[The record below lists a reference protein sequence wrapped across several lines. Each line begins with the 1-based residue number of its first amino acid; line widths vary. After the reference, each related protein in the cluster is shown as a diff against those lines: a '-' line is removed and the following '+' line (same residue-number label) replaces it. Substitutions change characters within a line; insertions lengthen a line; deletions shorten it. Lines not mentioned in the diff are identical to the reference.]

1 MSLFRIIL
9 IILLLSINSL
19 FSQEKQG
26 FELKSFYS
34 DSYYY
39 NGIILNDE
47 VYVGTSEGVFKKIG
61 EELILEDQNLKGPI
75 VVSNNKIVSGRAIID
90 NSFNDLL
97 PYPYN
102 KLYSSYL
109 ITKEGLLVFNKG
121 NVFEFQIQNIPFEFT
136 PSVRSISDNYLGT
149 YEGIFNLNSGEKLD
163 FPSYTSSFI
172 KEYNDYLFINWDGLL
187 IKKDTIVYNF
197 YDPEGF
203 GLKIKDSV
211 LGYSIDVIESS
222 NPEYLLSTSKG
233 IYNLNIRSEEF
244 KKLIEVTNGEYNL
257 ISQEYNINSLDRI
270 YIHDKNTIYSYTIS
284 SGLFKELI
292 KYNQEI
298 VDVYSESGSQ
308 YYVLFKNALIFVDLQ
323 SPKNNYTITED
334 LIFTNNVLK
343 FNNILIIT
351 SDIGLDLFDI
361 SSKTYLQNA
370 ITDEFNQNAYWKS
383 QNELKLGSV
392 NGYYTISYTNL
403 VGFFSQKMTNKS
415 KKSEI
420 ENKDLVYLLLLILF
434 SIVIILLFVKMNKNE
449 KRIEKISLT
458 DQSNF
463 QEKVRL
469 HIKEN
474 INDIT
479 VSELCK
485 TFEVSTNSL
494 YSLMGNKKPGDIIRS
509 EKLKIVRKMRRENA
523 SEEEIAKA
531 TGFSISYL
539 KKI

>member
-1 MSLFRIIL
+1 MSLLRIIL

-90 NSFNDLL
+90 NSFNYLL

-102 KLYSSYL
+102 KLFSSYL

-244 KKLIEVTNGEYNL
+244 KKLIEVTNGEYNF
-257 ISQEYNINSLDRI
+257 ISQELSKNSLDRM
-270 YIHDKNTIYSYTIS
+270 YIHDKNAIYSYTIS
-284 SGLFKELI
+284 TGLFKELV
-292 KYNQEI
+292 KFNQEI

-334 LIFTNNVLK
+334 LIFTNNVIK

-361 SSKTYLQNA
+361 SSKIYLQNV

-392 NGYYTISYTNL
+392 NGYYTIPYTNL

>member
-1 MSLFRIIL
+1 MSLLRIIL

-19 FSQEKQG
+19 FSQENQG

-90 NSFNDLL
+90 NSFNYLL

-102 KLYSSYL
+102 KLFSSYL

-172 KEYNDYLFINWDGLL
+172 KEYNDFLFINWDGLL
-187 IKKDTIVYNF
+187 IKKDTIAYNF

-203 GLKIKDSV
+203 GVKIKDSV
-211 LGYSIDVIESS
+211 LGNSIDVIENS

-233 IYNLNIRSEEF
+233 IYNLNLRSQEF
-244 KKLIEVTNGEYNL
+244 KQLIGVTNGEYNF
-257 ISQEYNINSLDRI
+257 ISQELSKNSLDRM
-270 YIHDKNTIYSYTIS
+270 YIHDKNAIYSYTIS
-284 SGLFKELI
+284 TGLFKELV
-292 KYNQEI
+292 KFNQEI

-334 LIFTNNVLK
+334 LIFTNNVIK

-361 SSKTYLQNA
+361 SSKIYLQNV

-392 NGYYTISYTNL
+392 NGYYTIPYTNL
-403 VGFFSQKMTNKS
+403 IGFFSQKMTNKS

-485 TFEVSTNSL
+485 IFEVSTNSL